1 MASAQ
6 AMLAECQDFAVEL
19 GNAIEE
25 TEGEDCVT
33 VSHVERY
40 CETLF
45 RVYEELNGQVQADAL
60 GNRKAVFDSNKAYKI
75 LKKSLLKVEN
85 SLKNDIKIRR
95 EAVFFPYKASMW
107 DSLESVYL
115 AAKED
120 PDCDAYCVPIPYFDL
135 NADHSFG
142 TMHYEGGEFPKNI
155 EITDWQTY
163 SLEERKPDMIFIH
176 NPYDEWNH
184 VTSVHPRFYAR
195 NLKQFTNQLVYIP
208 YFILGDIKADDPDRE
223 GKIEGMKH
231 FCFTPGI
238 IYADKVIVQS
248 EDMRRI
254 YIDEYLKAA
263 KEAGLAESRE
273 KLEEKIL
280 GLGSPKVD
288 KVLNTQVT
296 EMDIPEEWRKIIQKH
311 DGERKMIVFYNTG
324 VSALL
329 SFSEKWVDKI
339 NNVLDI
345 FKENQDEIA
354 LLWRPHPLIE
364 NTMKSMR
371 PELLEQYLAIR
382 EKYIS
387 EGWGIY
393 DDTAELDRAIALSDA
408 YYGDSSSVVQLFQQ
422 TGKPIMIQNMG
433 VLKEAYEEA

>member
-1 MASAQ
+1 
-6 AMLAECQDFAVEL
+6 
-19 GNAIEE
+19 
-25 TEGEDCVT
+25 
-33 VSHVERY
+33 
-40 CETLF
+40 
-45 RVYEELNGQVQADAL
+45 
-60 GNRKAVFDSNKAYKI
+60 
-75 LKKSLLKVEN
+75 
-85 SLKNDIKIRR
+85 
-95 EAVFFPYKASMW
+95 
-107 DSLESVYL
+107 
-115 AAKED
+115 
-120 PDCDAYCVPIPYFDL
+120 
-135 NADHSFG
+135 
-142 TMHYEGGEFPKNI
+142 MHYEGGDFPKNI

-254 YIDEYLKAA
+254 YFDEYLYEA
-263 KEAGLAESRE
+263 KEAVLAESRE